1 LGALATKLRKEFI
14 KLLEKDP
21 EFRQTVAGYLGLAET
36 LKKLDQHLEELR
48 SIRQEQ
54 QKTWQNIE
62 KLWQE
67 VRELRQDQ
75 TKLWEEVRELRV
87 NQTKLWENTEKL
99 WEEVKGLR
107 ENQERL
113 WQEVREL
120 RVNQTKLWEEV
131 KGLRENQERLW
142 QEVRELRVNQT
153 KLWEEVKGLRENQE
167 KLWEEVRELRINQTK
182 LWENTEKLWEEVK
195 GLRENQER
203 LWEEVRELR
212 HDFIVFRTEL
222 TGISATVGAIA
233 ESGARRALREWAA
246 AQGIRLGRL
255 RSITVEG
262 REINF
267 VAEYVDTEG
276 RKGIL
281 YAEAKSTVR
290 SREVED
296 FSQLASV
303 AEKIYGQGLKVIL
316 GFRIYEEAYEAAGR
330 EGITLVEA

>member
-1 LGALATKLRKEFI
+1 LATKLRKEFI

-75 TKLWEEVRELRV
+75 TKLWEEVR
-87 NQTKLWENTEKL
+87 
-99 WEEVKGLR
+99 GLR
-107 ENQERL
+107 EDQERL

-120 RVNQTKLWEEV
+120 RLNQKLWENTLWEEV
-131 KGLRENQERLW
+131 KA
-142 QEVRELRVNQT
+142 
-153 KLWEEVKGLRENQE
+153 LRENQE
-167 KLWEEVRELRINQTK
+167 K
-182 LWENTEKLWEEVK
+182 
-195 GLRENQER
+195 

-296 FSQLASV
+296 FSQLASA

-316 GFRIYEEAYEAAGR
+316 GFRIYEEAYEAAEK

>member
-1 LGALATKLRKEFI
+1 LATKLRKEFI

-62 KLWQE
+62 RLWQE

-75 TKLWEEVRELRV
+75 TKLWEEVR
-87 NQTKLWENTEKL
+87 
-99 WEEVKGLR
+99 GLR

-142 QEVRELRVNQT
+142 
-153 KLWEEVKGLRENQE
+153 
-167 KLWEEVRELRINQTK
+167 EEVRELRINQSK

-195 GLRENQER
+195 ALRENQEK
-203 LWEEVRELR
+203 LWQEVRELR

-246 AQGIRLGRL
+246 AKGIRLGRL

-290 SREVED
+290 SRGVED
-296 FSQLASV
+296 FSQLASA

-316 GFRIYEEAYEAAGR
+316 GFRIYEEAYEAAGK

>member
-1 LGALATKLRKEFI
+1 MAGSPRTPPRPDKAMGGGQGSQRRPRKA
-14 KLLEKDP
+14 
-21 EFRQTVAGYLGLAET
+21 VAGSQGAEAEPDEALG
-36 LKKLDQHLEELR
+36 
-48 SIRQEQ
+48 
-54 QKTWQNIE
+54 
-62 KLWQE
+62 
-67 VRELRQDQ
+67 
-75 TKLWEEVRELRV
+75 
-87 NQTKLWENTEKL
+87 
-99 WEEVKGLR
+99 WEEVKA
-107 ENQERL
+107 
-113 WQEVREL
+113 
-120 RVNQTKLWEEV
+120 
-131 KGLRENQERLW
+131 
-142 QEVRELRVNQT
+142 
-153 KLWEEVKGLRENQE
+153 LRENQE
-167 KLWEEVRELRINQTK
+167 K
-182 LWENTEKLWEEVK
+182 
-195 GLRENQER
+195 

-296 FSQLASV
+296 FSQLASA

-316 GFRIYEEAYEAAGR
+316 GFRIYEEAYEAAEK

>member
-1 LGALATKLRKEFI
+1 LATKLRKEFI

-87 NQTKLWENTEKL
+87 NQTKLWE
-99 WEEVKGLR
+99 EVKGLR

-142 QEVRELRVNQT
+142 EEVRELRVNQS
-153 KLWEEVKGLRENQE
+153 
-167 KLWEEVRELRINQTK
+167 K

-195 GLRENQER
+195 ALRENQEK
-203 LWEEVRELR
+203 LWQEVRELR

-296 FSQLASV
+296 FSQLASA

-316 GFRIYEEAYEAAGR
+316 GFRIYEEAYEAAGK

>member
-1 LGALATKLRKEFI
+1 LATKLRKEFI

-54 QKTWQNIE
+54 QKIWQNIE

-75 TKLWEEVRELRV
+75 TKLWEEVR
-87 NQTKLWENTEKL
+87 
-99 WEEVKGLR
+99 GLR
-107 ENQERL
+107 EDQERL

-120 RVNQTKLWEEV
+120 RLNQTKLWEEV
-131 KGLRENQERLW
+131 KA
-142 QEVRELRVNQT
+142 
-153 KLWEEVKGLRENQE
+153 LRENQE
-167 KLWEEVRELRINQTK
+167 K
-182 LWENTEKLWEEVK
+182 
-195 GLRENQER
+195 

-296 FSQLASV
+296 FSQLASA

-316 GFRIYEEAYEAAGR
+316 GFRIYEEAYEAAGK

>member
-1 LGALATKLRKEFI
+1 LATKLRKEFI

-75 TKLWEEVRELRV
+75 TKLWEEVRGLREDQERLWQEVRELRV

-142 QEVRELRVNQT
+142 QEVRELRVNQS
-153 KLWEEVKGLRENQE
+153 
-167 KLWEEVRELRINQTK
+167 K

-195 GLRENQER
+195 ALRENQEK
-203 LWEEVRELR
+203 LWQEVRELR
-212 HDFIVFRTEL
+212 RDFIVFRTEL

-296 FSQLASV
+296 FSQLASA

-316 GFRIYEEAYEAAGR
+316 GFRIYEEAYEAAGK

>member
-1 LGALATKLRKEFI
+1 LATKLRKEFI

-75 TKLWEEVRELRV
+75 TKLWEEVRELR
-87 NQTKLWENTEKL
+87 
-99 WEEVKGLR
+99 
-107 ENQERL
+107 
-113 WQEVREL
+113 
-120 RVNQTKLWEEV
+120 
-131 KGLRENQERLW
+131 
-142 QEVRELRVNQT
+142 
-153 KLWEEVKGLRENQE
+153 
-167 KLWEEVRELRINQTK
+167 
-182 LWENTEKLWEEVK
+182 
-195 GLRENQER
+195 
-203 LWEEVRELR
+203 
-212 HDFIVFRTEL
+212 HDLVFRTEL

-296 FSQLASV
+296 FSQLASA

-316 GFRIYEEAYEAAGR
+316 GFRIYEEAYEAAGKGGDNLR
-330 EGITLVEA
+330 RSITTTPQEINAKRQKLR

>member
-1 LGALATKLRKEFI
+1 MATKLRKEFI

-87 NQTKLWENTEKL
+87 NQTKLWE
-99 WEEVKGLR
+99 
-107 ENQERL
+107 
-113 WQEVREL
+113 
-120 RVNQTKLWEEV
+120 EV

-167 KLWEEVRELRINQTK
+167 KLWEEVRELRVNQSK

-195 GLRENQER
+195 GLRENQEK

-246 AQGIRLGRL
+246 SQGIRLGRL

-296 FSQLASV
+296 FSQLASA

-316 GFRIYEEAYEAAGR
+316 GFRIYEEAYEAAGK

>member
-1 LGALATKLRKEFI
+1 LATKLRKEFI

-54 QKTWQNIE
+54 QKIWQNIE

-75 TKLWEEVRELRV
+75 TKLWEEVRGLREDQERLWQEVRELRL

-99 WEEVKGLR
+99 WEEVKA
-107 ENQERL
+107 
-113 WQEVREL
+113 
-120 RVNQTKLWEEV
+120 
-131 KGLRENQERLW
+131 
-142 QEVRELRVNQT
+142 
-153 KLWEEVKGLRENQE
+153 LRENQE
-167 KLWEEVRELRINQTK
+167 K
-182 LWENTEKLWEEVK
+182 
-195 GLRENQER
+195 

-290 SREVED
+290 SMEVED
-296 FSQLASV
+296 FSQLASA

-316 GFRIYEEAYEAAGR
+316 GFRIYEEAYEAAGK

>member
-1 LGALATKLRKEFI
+1 LATKLRKEFI

-54 QKTWQNIE
+54 QKTWQNME

-75 TKLWEEVRELRV
+75 TKLWEEVR
-87 NQTKLWENTEKL
+87 
-99 WEEVKGLR
+99 GLR
-107 ENQERL
+107 EDQERL

-120 RVNQTKLWEEV
+120 RLNQTKLWEEV
-131 KGLRENQERLW
+131 KA
-142 QEVRELRVNQT
+142 
-153 KLWEEVKGLRENQE
+153 LRENQE
-167 KLWEEVRELRINQTK
+167 K
-182 LWENTEKLWEEVK
+182 
-195 GLRENQER
+195 

-281 YAEAKSTVR
+281 YAEAKSIVR

-296 FSQLASV
+296 FSQLASA

-316 GFRIYEEAYEAAGR
+316 GFRIYEEAYEAAEK
-330 EGITLVEA
+330 EGITIVEA

>member
-1 LGALATKLRKEFI
+1 VAGSQGAESEPDKALGGALERTKK
-14 KLLEKDP
+14 
-21 EFRQTVAGYLGLAET
+21 G
-36 LKKLDQHLEELR
+36 
-48 SIRQEQ
+48 
-54 QKTWQNIE
+54 
-62 KLWQE
+62 
-67 VRELRQDQ
+67 
-75 TKLWEEVRELRV
+75 WEEVRELRI
-87 NQTKLWENTEKL
+87 NQSKLWENTEKL
-99 WEEVKGLR
+99 WEEVKA
-107 ENQERL
+107 
-113 WQEVREL
+113 
-120 RVNQTKLWEEV
+120 
-131 KGLRENQERLW
+131 
-142 QEVRELRVNQT
+142 
-153 KLWEEVKGLRENQE
+153 LRENQE
-167 KLWEEVRELRINQTK
+167 KLWQ
-182 LWENTEKLWEEVK
+182 
-195 GLRENQER
+195 
-203 LWEEVRELR
+203 EVRELR

-246 AQGIRLGRL
+246 SQGIRLGRL

-296 FSQLASV
+296 FSQLASA

-316 GFRIYEEAYEAAGR
+316 GFRIYEEAYEAAGK

>member
-1 LGALATKLRKEFI
+1 LATKLRKEFI

-75 TKLWEEVRELRV
+75 TKLWEEVR
-87 NQTKLWENTEKL
+87 
-99 WEEVKGLR
+99 GLR
-107 ENQERL
+107 EDQERL

-120 RVNQTKLWEEV
+120 RVNQTKLWENTEKLWGEV
-131 KGLRENQERLW
+131 KA
-142 QEVRELRVNQT
+142 
-153 KLWEEVKGLRENQE
+153 LRENQE
-167 KLWEEVRELRINQTK
+167 K
-182 LWENTEKLWEEVK
+182 
-195 GLRENQER
+195 

-296 FSQLASV
+296 FSQLASA

-316 GFRIYEEAYEAAGR
+316 GFRIYEEAYEAAGK

>member
-1 LGALATKLRKEFI
+1 LATKLRKEFI

-75 TKLWEEVRELRV
+75 TKLWEEVRGLREDQERLWQEVRELRV

-153 KLWEEVKGLRENQE
+153 KLWE
-167 KLWEEVRELRINQTK
+167 
-182 LWENTEKLWEEVK
+182 NTEKLWEEVK
-195 GLRENQER
+195 ALRENQEK
-203 LWEEVRELR
+203 LWQEVRELR
-212 HDFIVFRTEL
+212 RDFIVFRTEL

-233 ESGARRALREWAA
+233 ESGCKKGFEGMGRSSGDKAGEAEVNYCRG
-246 AQGIRLGRL
+246 QGDQL
-255 RSITVEG
+255 RSRIRRYRGQKGDSVCGGQVNRQVEG
-262 REINF
+262 SGGFLTTRLSR
-267 VAEYVDTEG
+267 
-276 RKGIL
+276 RKNL
-281 YAEAKSTVR
+281 RTRPQSNPRV
-290 SREVED
+290 
-296 FSQLASV
+296 
-303 AEKIYGQGLKVIL
+303 
-316 GFRIYEEAYEAAGR
+316 
-330 EGITLVEA
+330 

>member
-1 LGALATKLRKEFI
+1 LATKLRKEFI

-87 NQTKLWENTEKL
+87 NQTKLWE
-99 WEEVKGLR
+99 
-107 ENQERL
+107 
-113 WQEVREL
+113 
-120 RVNQTKLWEEV
+120 
-131 KGLRENQERLW
+131 
-142 QEVRELRVNQT
+142 
-153 KLWEEVKGLRENQE
+153 EVKGLRENQE
-167 KLWEEVRELRINQTK
+167 KLWQ
-182 LWENTEKLWEEVK
+182 
-195 GLRENQER
+195 
-203 LWEEVRELR
+203 EVRELR

-296 FSQLASV
+296 FSQLASA

-316 GFRIYEEAYEAAGR
+316 GFRIYEEAYEAAGK

>member
-1 LGALATKLRKEFI
+1 LATKLRKEFI

-75 TKLWEEVRELRV
+75 TKLWEEVRGLREDQERLWQEVRELRV
-87 NQTKLWENTEKL
+87 NQTKL

-153 KLWEEVKGLRENQE
+153 KLWE
-167 KLWEEVRELRINQTK
+167 
-182 LWENTEKLWEEVK
+182 NTEKLWEEVK
-195 GLRENQER
+195 ALRENQEK

-246 AQGIRLGRL
+246 SQGIRLGRL

-296 FSQLASV
+296 FSQLASA

-316 GFRIYEEAYEAAGR
+316 GFRIYEEAYEAAGK

>member
-1 LGALATKLRKEFI
+1 LVGALATKLRKEFI

-75 TKLWEEVRELRV
+75 TKLWEEVR
-87 NQTKLWENTEKL
+87 
-99 WEEVKGLR
+99 GLR
-107 ENQERL
+107 EDQERL

-131 KGLRENQERLW
+131 KA
-142 QEVRELRVNQT
+142 
-153 KLWEEVKGLRENQE
+153 LRENQE
-167 KLWEEVRELRINQTK
+167 K
-182 LWENTEKLWEEVK
+182 
-195 GLRENQER
+195 

-246 AQGIRLGRL
+246 AKGIRLGRL
-255 RSITVEG
+255 RSITV
-262 REINF
+262 
-267 VAEYVDTEG
+267 EG

-296 FSQLASV
+296 FSQLASA

-316 GFRIYEEAYEAAGR
+316 GFKIYEEAYEAAGK

>member
-1 LGALATKLRKEFI
+1 LATKLRKEFI
-14 KLLEKDP
+14 KLLERDP

-87 NQTKLWENTEKL
+87 NQTKLWE
-99 WEEVKGLR
+99 EVKGLR

-120 RVNQTKLWEEV
+120 RLNQTKLWEEV
-131 KGLRENQERLW
+131 KA
-142 QEVRELRVNQT
+142 
-153 KLWEEVKGLRENQE
+153 LRENQE
-167 KLWEEVRELRINQTK
+167 K
-182 LWENTEKLWEEVK
+182 
-195 GLRENQER
+195 

-246 AQGIRLGRL
+246 SQGIRLGRL
-255 RSITVEG
+255 RPITVEG

-296 FSQLASV
+296 FSQLASA

-316 GFRIYEEAYEAAGR
+316 GFRIYEEAYEAAEK

>member
-1 LGALATKLRKEFI
+1 LATKLRKEFI

-21 EFRQTVAGYLGLAET
+21 EFRQTVAGYIGLAET

-67 VRELRQDQ
+67 VRELRQNQ
-75 TKLWEEVRELRV
+75 TKLWEEVRGLREDHERLWQEVRELRV

-142 QEVRELRVNQT
+142 
-153 KLWEEVKGLRENQE
+153 
-167 KLWEEVRELRINQTK
+167 EEVRELRINQSK

-195 GLRENQER
+195 ALRENQEK
-203 LWEEVRELR
+203 LWQEVRKLR

-296 FSQLASV
+296 FSQLASA

-316 GFRIYEEAYEAAGR
+316 GFRIYEEAYEAAGK

>member
-1 LGALATKLRKEFI
+1 LATKLRKEFI

-54 QKTWQNIE
+54 QKTWHNIE

-120 RVNQTKLWEEV
+120 RVNQTKLWE
-131 KGLRENQERLW
+131 
-142 QEVRELRVNQT
+142 
-153 KLWEEVKGLRENQE
+153 
-167 KLWEEVRELRINQTK
+167 
-182 LWENTEKLWEEVK
+182 NTEKLWEEVK
-195 GLRENQER
+195 GLRENQEK

-246 AQGIRLGRL
+246 SQGIRLGRL

-296 FSQLASV
+296 FSQLASA

-316 GFRIYEEAYEAAGR
+316 GFRIYEEAYEAAGK

>member
-1 LGALATKLRKEFI
+1 LATKLRKEFI

-87 NQTKLWENTEKL
+87 NQTKLWENTGKL

-153 KLWEEVKGLRENQE
+153 KLWENTEKLWEEVKALRENQE
-167 KLWEEVRELRINQTK
+167 KLWEEVRELR
-182 LWENTEKLWEEVK
+182 
-195 GLRENQER
+195 R
-203 LWEEVRELR
+203 
-212 HDFIVFRTEL
+212 DFIVFRTEL

-296 FSQLASV
+296 FSQLASA

-316 GFRIYEEAYEAAGR
+316 GFRIYEEAYEAAGK

>member
-1 LGALATKLRKEFI
+1 LATKLRKEFI
-14 KLLEKDP
+14 KLLEKDH

-67 VRELRQDQ
+67 VRELRQNQ
-75 TKLWEEVRELRV
+75 TKLWEEVR
-87 NQTKLWENTEKL
+87 
-99 WEEVKGLR
+99 GLR
-107 ENQERL
+107 EDQERL

-142 QEVRELRVNQT
+142 EEVRELRVNQS
-153 KLWEEVKGLRENQE
+153 
-167 KLWEEVRELRINQTK
+167 K

-195 GLRENQER
+195 ALRENQEK
-203 LWEEVRELR
+203 LWQEVRELR

-296 FSQLASV
+296 FSQLASA

-316 GFRIYEEAYEAAGR
+316 GFGIYEEAYEAAGK

>member
-1 LGALATKLRKEFI
+1 LATKLRKEFI

-75 TKLWEEVRELRV
+75 TKLWEEVRGLREDQERLWQEVRELRV

-99 WEEVKGLR
+99 WEEVKA
-107 ENQERL
+107 
-113 WQEVREL
+113 
-120 RVNQTKLWEEV
+120 
-131 KGLRENQERLW
+131 
-142 QEVRELRVNQT
+142 
-153 KLWEEVKGLRENQE
+153 LRENQE
-167 KLWEEVRELRINQTK
+167 KLWQ
-182 LWENTEKLWEEVK
+182 
-195 GLRENQER
+195 
-203 LWEEVRELR
+203 EVRELR
-212 HDFIVFRTEL
+212 HDFIVFRTGL
-222 TGISATVGAIA
+222 TRISATVGAIA

-246 AQGIRLGRL
+246 SQGIRLGRL

-262 REINF
+262 RGINF

-296 FSQLASV
+296 FSQLASA

-316 GFRIYEEAYEAAGR
+316 GFRIYEEAYEAAGK

>member
-1 LGALATKLRKEFI
+1 LATKLRKEFI

-21 EFRQTVAGYLGLAET
+21 EFRQTVAGYIGLAET

-75 TKLWEEVRELRV
+75 TKLWEEVR
-87 NQTKLWENTEKL
+87 
-99 WEEVKGLR
+99 GLR
-107 ENQERL
+107 EDQERL

-131 KGLRENQERLW
+131 
-142 QEVRELRVNQT
+142 
-153 KLWEEVKGLRENQE
+153 
-167 KLWEEVRELRINQTK
+167 RELRINQSK

-195 GLRENQER
+195 ALRENQEK
-203 LWEEVRELR
+203 LWEEVRKLR

-246 AQGIRLGRL
+246 SQGIRLGRL

-296 FSQLASV
+296 FSQFASA

-316 GFRIYEEAYEAAGR
+316 GFRIYEEAYEAAGK
-330 EGITLVEA
+330 EGITLVEAQQPRRKK

>member
-1 LGALATKLRKEFI
+1 LATKLRKEFI

-107 ENQERL
+107 ENQEKL
-113 WQEVREL
+113 WQEV
-120 RVNQTKLWEEV
+120 K
-131 KGLRENQERLW
+131 
-142 QEVRELRVNQT
+142 ELRVNQT

-167 KLWEEVRELRINQTK
+167 KLWQEVRELRLNQTKLWEEVRELRINQSK

-195 GLRENQER
+195 ALRENQEK

-296 FSQLASV
+296 FSQLASA

-316 GFRIYEEAYEAAGR
+316 GFRIYEEAYEAAGK

>member
-1 LGALATKLRKEFI
+1 LATKLRKEFI

-75 TKLWEEVRELRV
+75 TKLWEEVR
-87 NQTKLWENTEKL
+87 
-99 WEEVKGLR
+99 GLR
-107 ENQERL
+107 EDQERL

-120 RVNQTKLWEEV
+120 RVNQ
-131 KGLRENQERLW
+131 RA
-142 QEVRELRVNQT
+142 
-153 KLWEEVKGLRENQE
+153 
-167 KLWEEVRELRINQTK
+167 
-182 LWENTEKLWEEVK
+182 WENTEKLWEEVK
-195 GLRENQER
+195 ALRENQEK
-203 LWEEVRELR
+203 LWQEVRELR
-212 HDFIVFRTEL
+212 HDFIVFRREL

-262 REINF
+262 REISF

-296 FSQLASV
+296 FSQLASA

-316 GFRIYEEAYEAAGR
+316 GFRIYEEAYEAAGK
-330 EGITLVEA
+330 EGKTLVEA

>member
-1 LGALATKLRKEFI
+1 LATKLRKEFI

-62 KLWQE
+62 RLWQE

-75 TKLWEEVRELRV
+75 TKLWEEVR
-87 NQTKLWENTEKL
+87 
-99 WEEVKGLR
+99 GLR
-107 ENQERL
+107 EDQERL
-113 WQEVREL
+113 LQEVREL

-131 KGLRENQERLW
+131 KA
-142 QEVRELRVNQT
+142 
-153 KLWEEVKGLRENQE
+153 LRENQE
-167 KLWEEVRELRINQTK
+167 KLWEEVRELR
-182 LWENTEKLWEEVK
+182 
-195 GLRENQER
+195 
-203 LWEEVRELR
+203 
-212 HDFIVFRTEL
+212 HDLVFRTEL

-296 FSQLASV
+296 FSQLASA

-316 GFRIYEEAYEAAGR
+316 GFRIYEEAYEAAGK

>member
-1 LGALATKLRKEFI
+1 LATKLRKEFI

-75 TKLWEEVRELRV
+75 TKLWEEVRELR
-87 NQTKLWENTEKL
+87 
-99 WEEVKGLR
+99 
-107 ENQERL
+107 
-113 WQEVREL
+113 
-120 RVNQTKLWEEV
+120 
-131 KGLRENQERLW
+131 
-142 QEVRELRVNQT
+142 
-153 KLWEEVKGLRENQE
+153 
-167 KLWEEVRELRINQTK
+167 
-182 LWENTEKLWEEVK
+182 
-195 GLRENQER
+195 
-203 LWEEVRELR
+203 
-212 HDFIVFRTEL
+212 HDLVFRTEL

-233 ESGARRALREWAA
+233 ESVARRALREWAA

-262 REINF
+262 GEINF

-281 YAEAKSTVR
+281 YAEAESTVR

-296 FSQLASV
+296 FSQLASA

-316 GFRIYEEAYEAAGR
+316 GFRIYEEAYEAAGK
-330 EGITLVEA
+330 EGKTLVEA

>member
-1 LGALATKLRKEFI
+1 MATKLRKEFI

-54 QKTWQNIE
+54 QKIWQNIE

-67 VRELRQDQ
+67 VRELRQNQ
-75 TKLWEEVRELRV
+75 TKLWEEVR
-87 NQTKLWENTEKL
+87 
-99 WEEVKGLR
+99 GLR
-107 ENQERL
+107 EDHERL

-142 QEVRELRVNQT
+142 EEVRELRVNQS
-153 KLWEEVKGLRENQE
+153 
-167 KLWEEVRELRINQTK
+167 K

-195 GLRENQER
+195 ALRENQEK
-203 LWEEVRELR
+203 LWQEVRELR

-296 FSQLASV
+296 FSQLASA

-316 GFRIYEEAYEAAGR
+316 GFRIYEEAYEAAGK

>member
-1 LGALATKLRKEFI
+1 LATKLRKEFI

-62 KLWQE
+62 RLWQE

-75 TKLWEEVRELRV
+75 TKLWEEVRELRVNQTKLWENTGKLWEEVKGLRENQEKLWQEVRELRVNQTKLWEEVKGLRENQERLWEEVRELRV

-107 ENQERL
+107 ENQE
-113 WQEVREL
+113 
-120 RVNQTKLWEEV
+120 K
-131 KGLRENQERLW
+131 
-142 QEVRELRVNQT
+142 
-153 KLWEEVKGLRENQE
+153 
-167 KLWEEVRELRINQTK
+167 
-182 LWENTEKLWEEVK
+182 
-195 GLRENQER
+195 

-296 FSQLASV
+296 FSQLASA

-316 GFRIYEEAYEAAGR
+316 GFRIYEEAYEAAGK

>member
-1 LGALATKLRKEFI
+1 LATKLRKEFI

-120 RVNQTKLWEEV
+120 RVNQTKLWE
-131 KGLRENQERLW
+131 
-142 QEVRELRVNQT
+142 
-153 KLWEEVKGLRENQE
+153 
-167 KLWEEVRELRINQTK
+167 
-182 LWENTEKLWEEVK
+182 NTEKLWEEVK
-195 GLRENQER
+195 GLRENQEN

-246 AQGIRLGRL
+246 SQGIRLGRL

-296 FSQLASV
+296 FSQLASA

-316 GFRIYEEAYEAAGR
+316 GFRIYEEAYEAAGK

>member
-1 LGALATKLRKEFI
+1 LATKLRKEFI

-87 NQTKLWENTEKL
+87 NQTKLWE
-99 WEEVKGLR
+99 
-107 ENQERL
+107 
-113 WQEVREL
+113 
-120 RVNQTKLWEEV
+120 
-131 KGLRENQERLW
+131 
-142 QEVRELRVNQT
+142 
-153 KLWEEVKGLRENQE
+153 
-167 KLWEEVRELRINQTK
+167 
-182 LWENTEKLWEEVK
+182 EVK

-212 HDFIVFRTEL
+212 VNQSKLWENMEKLWEEVKALRENQEKLWQEVRELRHDFIVFRTEL
-222 TGISATVGAIA
+222 TGIYATVGAIA

-246 AQGIRLGRL
+246 SQGIRLGRL
-255 RSITVEG
+255 RSITVES

-296 FSQLASV
+296 FSQLASA

-316 GFRIYEEAYEAAGR
+316 GFRIYEEAYEAAGK

>member
-1 LGALATKLRKEFI
+1 LATKLRKEFI

-87 NQTKLWENTEKL
+87 NQTKLWE
-99 WEEVKGLR
+99 EVKA
-107 ENQERL
+107 
-113 WQEVREL
+113 
-120 RVNQTKLWEEV
+120 
-131 KGLRENQERLW
+131 
-142 QEVRELRVNQT
+142 
-153 KLWEEVKGLRENQE
+153 LRENQE
-167 KLWEEVRELRINQTK
+167 K
-182 LWENTEKLWEEVK
+182 
-195 GLRENQER
+195 

-290 SREVED
+290 SMEVED
-296 FSQLASV
+296 FSQLASA

-316 GFRIYEEAYEAAGR
+316 GFRVYEEAYEAAGK
-330 EGITLVEA
+330 EGINLVEA

>member
-1 LGALATKLRKEFI
+1 LATKLRKEFI

-75 TKLWEEVRELRV
+75 TKLWEEVRGLREDQERLWQEVRELRL

-99 WEEVKGLR
+99 WEEVKA
-107 ENQERL
+107 
-113 WQEVREL
+113 
-120 RVNQTKLWEEV
+120 
-131 KGLRENQERLW
+131 
-142 QEVRELRVNQT
+142 
-153 KLWEEVKGLRENQE
+153 
-167 KLWEEVRELRINQTK
+167 
-182 LWENTEKLWEEVK
+182 
-195 GLRENQER
+195 LRENQER

-296 FSQLASV
+296 FSQLASA

-316 GFRIYEEAYEAAGR
+316 GFRIYEEAYEAAGK

>member
-1 LGALATKLRKEFI
+1 M
-14 KLLEKDP
+14 
-21 EFRQTVAGYLGLAET
+21 
-36 LKKLDQHLEELR
+36 
-48 SIRQEQ
+48 
-54 QKTWQNIE
+54 
-62 KLWQE
+62 
-67 VRELRQDQ
+67 
-75 TKLWEEVRELRV
+75 
-87 NQTKLWENTEKL
+87 
-99 WEEVKGLR
+99 
-107 ENQERL
+107 
-113 WQEVREL
+113 
-120 RVNQTKLWEEV
+120 
-131 KGLRENQERLW
+131 
-142 QEVRELRVNQT
+142 
-153 KLWEEVKGLRENQE
+153 
-167 KLWEEVRELRINQTK
+167 
-182 LWENTEKLWEEVK
+182 
-195 GLRENQER
+195 
-203 LWEEVRELR
+203 RELR

-296 FSQLASV
+296 FSQLASA

-316 GFRIYEEAYEAAGR
+316 GFEIYEEAYEAA
-330 EGITLVEA
+330 EKEWITLVEA

>member
-1 LGALATKLRKEFI
+1 LATKLRKEFI

-75 TKLWEEVRELRV
+75 TKLWEEVRGLREDQERLWQEVRELRV

-99 WEEVKGLR
+99 WEEVKA
-107 ENQERL
+107 
-113 WQEVREL
+113 
-120 RVNQTKLWEEV
+120 
-131 KGLRENQERLW
+131 
-142 QEVRELRVNQT
+142 
-153 KLWEEVKGLRENQE
+153 LRENQE
-167 KLWEEVRELRINQTK
+167 KLL
-182 LWENTEKLWEEVK
+182 
-195 GLRENQER
+195 
-203 LWEEVRELR
+203 EEVRELR

-296 FSQLASV
+296 FSQLASA

-316 GFRIYEEAYEAAGR
+316 GFRIYEEAYEAAGK

>member
-1 LGALATKLRKEFI
+1 LATKLRKEFI

-75 TKLWEEVRELRV
+75 TKLWEEVR
-87 NQTKLWENTEKL
+87 
-99 WEEVKGLR
+99 GLR
-107 ENQERL
+107 EDQERL

-120 RVNQTKLWEEV
+120 RVNQEAMGGGEGATVTSEA
-131 KGLRENQERLW
+131 
-142 QEVRELRVNQT
+142 
-153 KLWEEVKGLRENQE
+153 
-167 KLWEEVRELRINQTK
+167 
-182 LWENTEKLWEEVK
+182 WENTEKLWEEVK
-195 GLRENQER
+195 ALRENQEK

-296 FSQLASV
+296 FSQLASA

-316 GFRIYEEAYEAAGR
+316 GFRIYEEAYEAAGK

>member
-1 LGALATKLRKEFI
+1 LATKLRKEFI

-87 NQTKLWENTEKL
+87 NQTKLWE
-99 WEEVKGLR
+99 EVKALR

-131 KGLRENQERLW
+131 KA
-142 QEVRELRVNQT
+142 
-153 KLWEEVKGLRENQE
+153 LRENQE
-167 KLWEEVRELRINQTK
+167 KLWQ
-182 LWENTEKLWEEVK
+182 
-195 GLRENQER
+195 
-203 LWEEVRELR
+203 EVRELR

-267 VAEYVDTEG
+267 VAEYVDAEG

-296 FSQLASV
+296 FSQLASA

-316 GFRIYEEAYEAAGR
+316 GFRIYEEAYEAAGK